1 MHIGV
6 NRFPLDAKGSFGET
20 CVISELDKADINVAF
35 GDVAAVTALAGSNKA
50 ENKRNGA
57 RWIASSSCL
66 GAMSH
71 LGTDKGESYLH
82 VLSVADIDGG
92 AGVAS
97 AELAPGKERAIAE
110 TTLVNA
116 MQDAGKLGEM
126 PSLVWLIVAPGN
138 EEEVLNGLHGV
149 LGDSVPIFGGSSADN
164 SIEGKWV
171 QFDGNELHHNGIVV
185 AVLYMS
191 EPVSCYFSSGYEPTE
206 LSAQVTAGE
215 GRIIYTLDGEP
226 AGTVYNRWLNLL
238 EQTPLEP
245 GNILQA
251 STFFPIS
258 RQQGALSFGVP
269 LLSHPARLNDDGSI
283 ELFANLE
290 VGEQIT
296 LMNGQPDNLIRRVTE
311 VTEVVLQTHEL
322 NYECRPQA
330 IIIVFCGG
338 CMLAVK
344 EHLDEIQRSLLVL
357 AQDVPFIV
365 GFTFGEQGCFS
376 DGISRHGNLM
386 ISATA
391 IG

>member
-1 MHIGV
+1 MHISV
-6 NRFPLDAKGSFGET
+6 NRFPLDANGTYGET
-20 CVISELDKADINVAF
+20 SAISDLEKADINIAF
-35 GDVAAVTALAGSNKA
+35 GDVAAVTALAGASKTD
-50 ENKRNGA
+50 KIGA
-57 RWIASSSCL
+57 GTRWIASSSCL

-71 LGTDKGESYLH
+71 LGTDKGESCLH
-82 VLSVADIDGG
+82 VLSVANIDGG

-97 AELAPGKERAIAE
+97 AELVPGKARSIAE
-110 TTLVNA
+110 QTLVHA
-116 MQDAGKLGEM
+116 MQDAGRLGEM
-126 PSLVWLIVAPGN
+126 PSLVWLIVAPGT
-138 EEEVLNGLHGV
+138 EEEVLNGLHSV
-149 LGDSVPIFGGSSADN
+149 LGDGVPIFGGSSADN

-171 QFDGNELHHNGIVV
+171 QFDGRELHHNGIVV

-215 GRIIYTLDGEP
+215 GRTVYTLDGEP
-226 AGTVYNRWLNLL
+226 AGTIYNRWLNLMG
-238 EQTPLEP
+238 QTPLKP

-251 STFFPIS
+251 STYFPIS
-258 RQQGALSFGVP
+258 RQQGAMSLGVP
-269 LLSHPARLNDDGSI
+269 LLSHPARLNNDGSI
-283 ELFANLE
+283 ELFASLE

-296 LMNGQPDNLIRRVTE
+296 LMSGQPENLIRRATE
-311 VTEVVLQTHEL
+311 VTEVVLRTHEL
-322 NYECRPQA
+322 NYECRPKA
-330 IIIVFCGG
+330 LIIVFCGG

-344 EHLDEIQRSLLVL
+344 EHLDEIQRSLLALVR
-357 AQDVPFIV
+357 DVPFIM

>member
-6 NRFPLDAKGSFGET
+6 NRFPLDANGSFGET
-20 CVISELDKADINVAF
+20 CVISELEKADINIAF

-171 QFDGNELHHNGIVV
+171 QFDGNELLH
-185 AVLYMS
+185 
-191 EPVSCYFSSGYEPTE
+191 
-206 LSAQVTAGE
+206 
-215 GRIIYTLDGEP
+215 
-226 AGTVYNRWLNLL
+226 TV
-238 EQTPLEP
+238 
-245 GNILQA
+245 
-251 STFFPIS
+251 
-258 RQQGALSFGVP
+258 
-269 LLSHPARLNDDGSI
+269 
-283 ELFANLE
+283 
-290 VGEQIT
+290 
-296 LMNGQPDNLIRRVTE
+296 
-311 VTEVVLQTHEL
+311 
-322 NYECRPQA
+322 
-330 IIIVFCGG
+330 
-338 CMLAVK
+338 
-344 EHLDEIQRSLLVL
+344 
-357 AQDVPFIV
+357 
-365 GFTFGEQGCFS
+365 
-376 DGISRHGNLM
+376 
-386 ISATA
+386 
-391 IG
+391 

>member
-1 MHIGV
+1 MHISV
-6 NRFPLDAKGSFGET
+6 NRFPLDANGTYGET
-20 CVISELDKADINVAF
+20 SAISDLEKADINIAF
-35 GDVAAVTALAGSNKA
+35 GDVAAVTALAGASKTD
-50 ENKRNGA
+50 KIGA
-57 RWIASSSCL
+57 GTRWIASSSCL

-71 LGTDKGESYLH
+71 LGTDKGESCLH
-82 VLSVADIDGG
+82 VLSVTNIDGG

-97 AELAPGKERAIAE
+97 AELVPGKARSIAE
-110 TTLVNA
+110 QTLVHA
-116 MQDAGKLGEM
+116 MQDAGRLGEM
-126 PSLVWLIVAPGN
+126 PSLVWLIVAPGT
-138 EEEVLNGLHGV
+138 EEEVLNGLHSV
-149 LGDSVPIFGGSSADN
+149 LGDGVPIFGGSSADN

-171 QFDGNELHHNGIVV
+171 QFDGRELHHNGIVV

-215 GRIIYTLDGEP
+215 GRTVYTLDGEP
-226 AGTVYNRWLNLL
+226 AGTIYNRWLNLMG
-238 EQTPLEP
+238 QTPLKP

-251 STFFPIS
+251 STYFPIS
-258 RQQGALSFGVP
+258 RQQGAMSLGVP
-269 LLSHPARLNDDGSI
+269 LLSHPARLNNDGSI
-283 ELFANLE
+283 ELFASLE

-296 LMNGQPDNLIRRVTE
+296 LMSGQPENLIRRATE
-311 VTEVVLQTHEL
+311 VTEVVLRTHEL
-322 NYECRPQA
+322 NYECRPKA
-330 IIIVFCGG
+330 LIIVFCGG

-344 EHLDEIQRSLLVL
+344 EHLDEIQRSLLALVR
-357 AQDVPFIV
+357 DVPFIM